1 MGEILLV
8 ISTSLISG
16 LLATIITII
25 CQKKSEKKN
34 AKREIFK
41 TLMAYRYAIHL
52 KESVNALNNIE
63 VVYYDNPAVIEAWQ
77 EFKKEANRA
86 AENPKKPNILQD
98 KQLKLLEEM
107 AKVIGYKKL
116 NWDKIKDFYFP
127 QGLSSQL
134 QEEMLLRKAQLQNTI
149 QSNIQPHTAQ
159 LKAEDQIGLQIVMK
173 MLEEPN
179 GINKLLEIAEKFATQ
194 KNNSPSN
201 KNN

>member
-1 MGEILLV
+1 
-8 ISTSLISG
+8 
-16 LLATIITII
+16 
-25 CQKKSEKKN
+25 
-34 AKREIFK
+34 
-41 TLMAYRYAIHL
+41 MAYRYAIHL

-179 GINKLLEIAEKFATQ
+179 GINKLLEIAEKFGTQ